1 MGVGIV
7 FRFDEFVFLIT
18 DNSYFVSYGTEPIS
32 VSRTRVSSLRS
43 SSTRSIPQKETRVLA
58 DAGFFFYRVKVL
70 FRYRHKLP
78 IIPQSLPYY
87 LRHYRIRVM
96 CPKQIP

>member
-1 MGVGIV
+1 MVRNQSQFHEHGLAACV
-7 FRFDEFVFLIT
+7 
-18 DNSYFVSYGTEPIS
+18 
-32 VSRTRVSSLRS
+32 RVLQK
-43 SSTRSIPQKETRVLA
+43 SIPQKETRVLA

-70 FRYRHKLP
+70 FRYRNKLP

-96 CPKQIP
+96 CLKQMP